1 MSSAYSSTSIDEIPT
16 VPDGPGPA
24 DWKPVRHQFGIT
36 AFGIN
41 AWVAT
46 QDGQVLI
53 EEHDELDEPG
63 TAGHEE
69 IYLVTAGRATFT
81 VDGTDVDAPSGTFVA
96 VRDPALTRWAIA
108 EEAGTTVVAV
118 GASPDETFTVSPW
131 EARRLASRD

>member
-1 MSSAYSSTSIDEIPT
+1 MSAGYASASIDEIPT
-16 VPDGPGPA
+16 APDGPGPA
-24 DWKPVRHQFGIT
+24 DWKPVRHHFGIE

-46 QDGQVLI
+46 EDGQALI

-69 IYLVTAGRATFT
+69 VYVITAGRATFT
-81 VDGTDVDAPSGTFVA
+81 IDGEEVAAPAGTLVA
-96 VRDPALTRWAIA
+96 VRDPALKRSAVA

-131 EARRLASRD
+131 EERRLG

>member
-1 MSSAYSSTSIDEIPT
+1 MSAGYESGALADIPR

-24 DWKPVRHQFGIT
+24 DWKPVRHHFGLS

-46 QDGQVLI
+46 EGGQVLI

-69 IYLVTAGRATFT
+69 IYLITTGRATFT
-81 VDGTDVDAPSGTFVA
+81 VDGATVDAPAGTFVA
-96 VRDPALTRWAIA
+96 VRDPALKRSAIA

-118 GASPDETFTVSPW
+118 GASPDETFSVSPW
-131 EARRLASRD
+131 EARRLEA